1 MAKELRNQYTNG
13 ASRPIAARLTGKE
26 LTMRSQS
33 MTLRSIA
40 AAIAAL
46 LLAACGSTE
55 ILGSS
60 EELRAAPR
68 TAEEVAA
75 TSPDYLIGPLD
86 QLEVF
91 VWRAPELSTK
101 VTVRPDGRISTP
113 LVEDM
118 VAAGKT
124 PSQLSGDIEKAL
136 LEYVKSPEVTVIV
149 SDFSSTFDQQV
160 RVLGEA
166 QKPIALPYQSGM
178 TVLDVMVA
186 VGGLT
191 EFAAGNRAV
200 LIRGKGEE
208 RKSYRLKLDDLLRKG
223 NISANVPVLPGDVIL
238 IPESVF

>member
-1 MAKELRNQYTNG
+1 MKAVTNF
-13 ASRPIAARLTGKE
+13 ARAAVLAALFFVSACSSGPKIFGGE
-26 LTMRSQS
+26 QL
-33 MTLRSIA
+33 A
-40 AAIAAL
+40 AAPASAIDAADR
-46 LLAACGSTE
+46 GPE
-55 ILGSS
+55 
-60 EELRAAPR
+60 
-68 TAEEVAA
+68 
-75 TSPDYLIGPLD
+75 YLIGPLD

-91 VWRAPELSTK
+91 VWRAPELSTN

-124 PSQLSGDIEKAL
+124 PSTLAKDLEKSL
-136 LEYVKSPEVTVIV
+136 RTYVKSPEVTIIV
-149 SDFSSTFDQQV
+149 SNFSGDFGQQV

-166 QKPIALPYQSGM
+166 QQPIALPFQKGM

-191 EFAAGNRAV
+191 EFAAGNRSV
-200 LIRGKGEE
+200 LIRGQGED
-208 RKSYRLKLDDLLRKG
+208 RQSYRLRLDDLIRKG

>member
-1 MAKELRNQYTNG
+1 MMKFVELNRV
-13 ASRPIAARLTGKE
+13 AI
-26 LTMRSQS
+26 M
-33 MTLRSIA
+33 A
-40 AAIAAL
+40 AAAAL
-46 LLAACGSTE
+46 TVACSAVGGDTLE
-55 ILGSS
+55 
-60 EELRAAPR
+60 AAPT
-68 TAEEVAA
+68 TAETAA
-75 TSPDYLIGPLD
+75 EASPDYLIGPLD
-86 QLEVF
+86 QLEIF
-91 VWRAPELSTK
+91 VWRAPELSTN

-124 PSQLSGDIEKAL
+124 PSKLSVDIEDAL
-136 LEYVKSPEVTVIV
+136 REFVKSPEVTVIV

-166 QKPIALPYQSGM
+166 QKPIALPFQAGM

-191 EFAAGNRAV
+191 EFAAGNKAV
-200 LIRGKGEE
+200 LIRGKGAD
-208 RKSYRLKLDDLLRKG
+208 KQSYRVRLDDLLRKG

>member
-1 MAKELRNQYTNG
+1 MAKELRNQYTER
-13 ASRPIAARLTGKE
+13 ASRPIAARVKGIE
-26 LTMRSQS
+26 LTERSHF
-33 MTLRSIA
+33 MTLRCLA
-40 AAIAAL
+40 AAFVAL
-46 LLAACGSTE
+46 ALAGCGSTSM
-55 ILGSS
+55 LGGND
-60 EELRAAPR
+60 LDAAPQ
-68 TAEEVAA
+68 TASELADAA
-75 TSPDYLIGPLD
+75 PDYLIGPLD

-118 VAAGKT
+118 VASGKT
-124 PSQLSGDIEKAL
+124 PSQLSRDLEKVL
-136 LEYVKSPEVTVIV
+136 REYVKSPEVTVIV

-166 QKPIALPYQSGM
+166 QKPLALPFQAGM

-200 LIRGKGEE
+200 LIRGKGEN
-208 RKSYRLKLDDLLRKG
+208 RQSYKLRLDDLLRKG
-223 NISANVPVLPGDVIL
+223 NIAANVPMLPGDVIL

>member
-1 MAKELRNQYTNG
+1 
-13 ASRPIAARLTGKE
+13 
-26 LTMRSQS
+26 

-124 PSQLSGDIEKAL
+124 PSQLSGDIEQAL

>member
-1 MAKELRNQYTNG
+1 M
-13 ASRPIAARLTGKE
+13 I
-26 LTMRSQS
+26 MR
-33 MTLRSIA
+33 TLA
-40 AAIAAL
+40 AAVAAAF
-46 LLAACGSTE
+46 LASCTSGQV
-55 ILGSS
+55 LSS
-60 EELRAAPR
+60 ERLSAATPGSEGGAGAAAP
-68 TAEEVAA
+68 
-75 TSPDYLIGPLD
+75 SPDYLIGPLD

-118 VAAGKT
+118 VASGKT
-124 PSQLSGDIEKAL
+124 PTQLAKDLEKTLSQ
-136 LEYVKSPEVTVIV
+136 YVISPQVSVIV
-149 SDFSSTFDQQV
+149 SNFTSTFDQQV

-166 QKPIALPYQSGM
+166 AQPIALPYQSGM

-191 EFAAGNRAV
+191 EFAAGNKSV

-208 RKSYRLKLDDLLRKG
+208 RQSYRLRLDDLLRKG

-238 IPESVF
+238 IPESIF